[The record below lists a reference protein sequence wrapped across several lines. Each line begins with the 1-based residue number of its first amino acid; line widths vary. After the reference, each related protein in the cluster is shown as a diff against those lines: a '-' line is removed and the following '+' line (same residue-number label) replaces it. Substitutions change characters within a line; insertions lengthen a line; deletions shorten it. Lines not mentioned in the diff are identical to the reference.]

1 MRGLGVFRD
10 PASVAVVGASEDRSK
25 WGHWLAAG
33 ALTGAR
39 RRRVRL
45 VNRRGG
51 VVCGQLC
58 ATSLRSLDE
67 VPELVVLCV
76 PAAHVPDVV
85 SEGLSLG
92 VKGFLGIAAGVSAEP
107 ELARRIRAGGARLV
121 GANSL
126 GIVDTA
132 TELCLAWGSFTAGPL
147 AIVSQSGQVGSE
159 LALLGERHGLGIS
172 RFVSLGNAA
181 DVTATELLA
190 DLADHFS
197 TEVVAVYLEN
207 FTDGSLLLRAL
218 RGLRE
223 VGKPT
228 LLLTVG
234 GSAAS
239 TRLARSH
246 TGSLTSPLDVVDAA
260 CRAAGVARV
269 STPSELIDVA
279 RALLAARPPR
289 GNRVAIIGDS
299 GGQCGIAA
307 DVAHSNRLTV
317 PAFSHDIGVTLPP
330 GAAAHNPVDLAGA
343 GEQDIASYARI
354 TEAVLRSAD
363 VDAAVLTGYFG
374 RYGLDIPAIGDR
386 EVAVAQRIGAAAA
399 NAGKPV
405 VVHSMGADSAT
416 ARALWA
422 AGVPT
427 YDRIEAALSALRGLV
442 AFGRPAGL
450 APPSP
455 LALPYQA
462 RPLDALPEGYW
473 ETRQV
478 LVDVAFPRGFVVRAR
493 ADLARAARLTAPYVL
508 KAAWLEHKSEAG
520 GVRIG
525 LSTVDQLTAAYDEM
539 AARLGPGDYVVE
551 EQDTRPDTVEILIGA
566 RRDPEF
572 GPLVVVG
579 AGGTETELRQ
589 DIATE
594 LAPVSPAA
602 ARDMLGRLRCGPLL
616 RGWRGRPPVDVDGLA
631 DLVHRVS
638 LLVAASPQVGE
649 LELNPVR
656 VGPDGPLAV
665 DALIFPVARQEARH
679 A

>member
-1 MRGLGVFRD
+1 MHGLGVFRD

-33 ALTGAR
+33 ALTGAG
-39 RRRVRL
+39 RRRVHL
-45 VNRRGG
+45 VSRRGG
-51 VVCGQLC
+51 TVCGQPC
-58 ATSLRSLDE
+58 ATNLRSLDE

-76 PAAHVPDVV
+76 PATHVPEVV
-85 SEGLSLG
+85 TEGLSLG
-92 VKGFLGIAAGVSAEP
+92 VKGFLGITAGVSDEL
-107 ELARRIRAGGARLV
+107 ELARRIRSGGARLV

-190 DLADHFS
+190 DLADHS
-197 TEVVAVYLEN
+197 ATEVVAVYLEN

-279 RALLAARPPR
+279 RALLAARPPH
-289 GNRVAIIGDS
+289 GDRVAIIGDS

-307 DVAHSNRLTV
+307 DVAHTNRLTV
-317 PAFSHDIGVTLPP
+317 PAFSHDIGVALPA
-330 GAAAHNPVDLAGA
+330 GSAAHNPVDLAGA
-343 GEQDIASYARI
+343 GEQDIANYARI
-354 TEAVLRSAD
+354 TEAVLRRDD

-374 RYGLDIPAIGDR
+374 RYGLDIPAIGGR
-386 EVAVAQRIGAAAA
+386 EVAVAQRIGAAVAD
-399 NAGKPV
+399 AGKPV
-405 VVHSMGADSAT
+405 VVHSMGPDSAT
-416 ARALWA
+416 AHALWA
-422 AGVPT
+422 VGVPT

-442 AFGRPAGL
+442 AFGRPPEL
-450 APPSP
+450 P
-455 LALPYQA
+455 LPYQA

-478 LVDVAFPRGFVVRAR
+478 LVDVAFPRGLVVRAR
-493 ADLARAARLTAPYVL
+493 AELARAARLTAPYVL

-525 LSTVDQLTAAYDEM
+525 LATVDQLTAAYDEM
-539 AARLGPGDYVVE
+539 SARLGPGDYVVE
-551 EQDTRPDTVEILIGA
+551 EQDIRPDTVEILIGA
-566 RRDPEF
+566 RRDPDF

-594 LAPVSPAA
+594 LAPVSPAT
-602 ARDMLGRLRCGPLL
+602 ARDMLGRLHCAPLL
-616 RGWRGRPPVDVDGLA
+616 RGWRGRPAVDIGGLA
-631 DLVHRVS
+631 DLVHRMS
-638 LLVAASPQVGE
+638 LLVAASPLVGE

>member
-1 MRGLGVFRD
+1 MHGLGVFRD
-10 PASVAVVGASEDRSK
+10 PSSVAVVGASDDRSK
-25 WGHWLAAG
+25 WGRWLAAG
-33 ALTGAR
+33 ALTGAH
-39 RRRVRL
+39 RRRVHL

-51 VVCGQLC
+51 SVCGQPC
-58 ATSLRSLDE
+58 ATSLRRLDE
-67 VPELVVLCV
+67 VPELVVLSV

-85 SEGLSLG
+85 TEGLSLG
-92 VKGFLGIAAGVSAEP
+92 VKGFLGITAGVADEP

-126 GIVDTA
+126 GLVDTA
-132 TELCLAWGSFTAGPL
+132 TDLCLAWGSFTAGPL

-190 DLADHFS
+190 DLADHAT

-234 GSAAS
+234 GSVAS

-279 RALLAARPPR
+279 RALLATRPPR
-289 GNRVAIIGDS
+289 GSRVAIIGDS

-307 DVAHSNRLTV
+307 DVAHTHRLAV
-317 PAFSHDIGVTLPP
+317 PTFSHDIGVVLPA

-343 GEQDIASYARI
+343 GEQDIANYARI
-354 TEAVLRSAD
+354 TEAVLRSDD

-386 EVAVAQRIGAAAA
+386 EIAVAQRIGAAVADV
-399 NAGKPV
+399 GKPV
-405 VVHSMGADSAT
+405 VVHSMGSDSAT
-416 ARALWA
+416 AHTLWA

-442 AFGRPAGL
+442 PFGQ
-450 APPSP
+450 PSELP
-455 LALPYQA
+455 LPHQS
-462 RPLDALPEGYW
+462 RPLDSRPLIALPEGYW

-478 LVDVAFPRGFVVRAR
+478 LVDVAFPRGLVVRAR
-493 ADLARAARLTAPYVL
+493 AELARAARLTAPYVL
-508 KAAWLEHKSEAG
+508 KAAWLDHKSEAG

-525 LSTVDQLTAAYDEM
+525 LTGVDQLTAAYDEM
-539 AARLGPGDYVVE
+539 TARLGPGDYVVE
-551 EQDTRPDTVEILIGA
+551 EQDTRPNTVEILVGA

-594 LAPVSPAA
+594 LAPVSPAT
-602 ARDMLGRLRCGPLL
+602 ARDMLGRLHCAPLL
-616 RGWRGRPPVDVDGLA
+616 RGWRGRPAVDIEGLSG
-631 DLVHRVS
+631 LVHRVS
-638 LLVAASPQVGE
+638 LLVAASPLVGE

-665 DALIFPVARQEARH
+665 DALIIPVARQEAHR

>member
-1 MRGLGVFRD
+1 MHGLGVFRD
-10 PASVAVVGASEDRSK
+10 PSSVAVVGASDNRSK
-25 WGHWLAAG
+25 WGYWLAAG
-33 ALTGAR
+33 ALAGAH

-45 VNRRGG
+45 VNRRGDG
-51 VVCGQLC
+51 VCGQLT
-58 ATSLRSLDE
+58 APRLLALDE
-67 VPELVVLCV
+67 VPDLVALCV
-76 PAAHVPDVV
+76 PAAHVSEVV
-85 SEGLSLG
+85 REGLSLG
-92 VKGFLGIAAGVSAEP
+92 VKGFLGITAGVPVER
-107 ELARRIRAGGARLV
+107 ELAQEIRAQGARLI

-132 TELCLAWGSFTAGPL
+132 TDLCLAWGSFTPGPL

-159 LALLGERHGLGIS
+159 LALLGARHGLGIS
-172 RFVSLGNAA
+172 RFVSLGNAS

-190 DLADHFS
+190 DLADHDA
-197 TEVVAVYLEN
+197 TRVVAVYLEN

-239 TRLARSH
+239 TRLAHSH

-269 STPSELIDVA
+269 STPAELIDVA
-279 RALLAARPPR
+279 RALLTSRPPS
-289 GNRVAIIGDS
+289 GDRVAIIGDS

-307 DVAHSNRLTV
+307 DVAHGHGLHV
-317 PAFSHDIGVTLPP
+317 PQFSQDIGLALPH

-343 GEQDIASYARI
+343 GEQDLANYARI
-354 TEAVLRSAD
+354 TEAVLRSDD

-374 RYGLDIPAIGDR
+374 RYGLDIPAIGAR
-386 EVAVAQRIGAAAA
+386 EVSTAQRIGAAAG

-405 VVHSMGADSAT
+405 LVHSMGPESAT
-416 ARALWA
+416 ARALWS

-427 YDRIEAALSALRGLV
+427 YDRIEAALSALRGLA
-442 AFGRPAGL
+442 AFGREVELP
-450 APPSP
+450 
-455 LALPYQA
+455 LPYQS
-462 RPLDALPEGYW
+462 RPLYALPQGYW
-473 ETRQV
+473 EARQV
-478 LVDVAFPRGFVVRAR
+478 LVDVAFPRGFVVHAR
-493 ADLARAARLTAPYVL
+493 ADLARAAKLNAPYVL

-520 GVRIG
+520 GVRTG
-525 LSTVDQLTAAYDEM
+525 LSTFDSLTAAYDEM
-539 AARLGPGDYVVE
+539 AARLGPGEYVVE

-566 RRDPEF
+566 RRDPDF
-572 GPLVVVG
+572 GPMIVVG
-579 AGGTETELRQ
+579 AGGTETELHH

-594 LAPVSPAA
+594 LAPVSPAT
-602 ARDMLGRLRCGPLL
+602 ARHMLDRLRCAKLL
-616 RGWRGRPPVDVDGLA
+616 HGWRGRPAVDIDGLA

-638 LLVAASPQVGE
+638 LLVAASPLVGE

-665 DALIFPVARQEARH
+665 DALVIPAARQEARRG
-679 A
+679 